1 MTVIQ
6 RLSDVKEVDGALQ
19 RAKDEAERQ
28 ISLMR
33 GIAVD
38 VIGDDRNVVVGVN
51 GSVARREVTSG
62 SDVDLFFLVRNG
74 DFERAKDTQSA
85 FRDKL
90 REAGIKM
97 PAHDGV
103 FENPLLVEE
112 LLQKIG
118 GEADTNE
125 FTTRRMLF
133 LLEGEWLHNPDGFRK
148 VRIDLIS
155 NYVDNEIDDRKLC
168 RYLLND
174 IIRYWRTI
182 CVDFEQKTADGTKPR
197 AIRLIKLRFARM
209 MLYFGGVAAICKTMD
224 MPAAEKRE
232 TLRQV
237 FAIPPI
243 DRLKDVFGV
252 TETRPV
258 LAAYATFLNSLNDA
272 NIRGQLSLAGRSGMD
287 TNEYSE
293 LVEVAR
299 EFRSALETLLVGP
312 DSRHRDI
319 ASALLL

>member
-6 RLSDVKEVDGALQ
+6 RLSDATEVDGALQ

-28 ISLMR
+28 IGLMR
-33 GIAVD
+33 EIAVD
-38 VIGDDRNVVVGVN
+38 VIGEDADIVVGVN

-62 SDVDLFFLVRNG
+62 SDVDLFFLVCNG
-74 DFERAKDTQSA
+74 DVDKAKDVQGA
-85 FRDKL
+85 FRERLKS
-90 REAGIKM
+90 AGIKM
-97 PAHDGV
+97 PAHNGV
-103 FENPLLVEE
+103 FENPLPVEE
-112 LLQKIG
+112 LLQRIG

-133 LLEGEWLHNPDGFRK
+133 LLEGEWLHNSDGFHK

-155 NYVDNEIDDRKLC
+155 HYVDNEIDDRKLC

-182 CVDFEQKTADGTKPR
+182 CVDFEQKTADGAKPR

-224 MPAAEKRE
+224 MPAADKRE
-232 TLRQV
+232 TLRQM
-237 FAIPPI
+237 FAMPPI
-243 DRLKDVFGV
+243 DRLRDVFGV
-252 TETRPV
+252 VETGPV
-258 LAAYATFLNSLNDA
+258 LAAYATFLNSLDDA
-272 NIRGQLSLAGRSGMD
+272 DIRGQLSLAGRSGME
-287 TNEYSE
+287 TEAYSE

-299 EFRSALETLLVGP
+299 DFRTALEMLLVGP
-312 DSRHRDI
+312 DSCHKEI